1 MSSDISRRD
10 FVKVAGAG
18 AAAFTIAAAP
28 FSYAQNNKVVVG
40 CIGLGGQGC
49 FHLNEGLCKNNDIH
63 VAAFSDVYAA
73 NQKSAMPLVM
83 LSNAKQYLAEGAPV
97 TEEMKAAAKALPKPN
112 VYYNYKEMLEKET
125 LDGVVIA
132 SPLMT
137 HAPVTLD
144 ALDAGKYV
152 FCEKTMVRTVEEGRA
167 VVQKCHDTGKFVQV
181 GHQRRYNPK
190 YNLGMWMTYDRGML
204 GRITHITAQWHR
216 NNQWRRPV
224 PKDYVLNE
232 EEKKYIPDF
241 ELHMNWRLFDEVSG
255 GLYTELATHQTDI
268 ANWYLK
274 SLPSR
279 VFSVAGLDYWKDGRT
294 AHDNIVLVFE
304 YDLKR
309 SSPGFIQTKSRTTL
323 MDDST
328 ANRNYTVRFVYTSIL
343 SNAKRGASELIQG
356 DLGTLELTENVC
368 KYYQEDVTYA
378 TQENLTA
385 EELAKKTAS
394 GTSLRLSNKE
404 LTEGKELFGDQT
416 DLKIPDAYQ
425 FEAFIEGVR
434 TGKVPRN
441 NQMVGFTTALTAI
454 AAIQSR
460 KEGKMIDFDPAWTTF
475 DFETPSFYEY
485 DPSWGENMPKPAAAP
500 APAAEVTTAPA
511 PDAAAAP
518 APAAAPEAPA
528 APAAP
533 AQS

>member
-1 MSSDISRRD
+1 MSSAISRRD

-18 AAAFTIAAAP
+18 AAAFSIATAYSP
-28 FSYAQNNKVVVG
+28 FSYAQNSKVVVG

-49 FHLNEGLCKNNDIH
+49 FHLNEGLCGNADIH

-73 NQKSAMPLVM
+73 NQKSAKPLVM
-83 LSNAKQYLAEGAPV
+83 LSNAKQRLKDGEPV
-97 TEEMKAAAKALPKPN
+97 TEEMKAAAKALPAPN

-125 LDGVVIA
+125 LDGVVIS

-137 HAPVTLD
+137 HAPITLD
-144 ALDAGKYV
+144 SLDAGKYV
-152 FCEKTMVRTVEEGRA
+152 FCEKTMVRTIEEGRA
-167 VVQKCHDTGKFVQV
+167 VIQKCHDTGKFVQV

-216 NNQWRRPV
+216 NNQWRRPM

-274 SLPSR
+274 SVPTR

-368 KYYQEDVTYA
+368 KFYQEDVTYA

-385 EELAKKTAS
+385 EELAAKTAAGS
-394 GTSLRLSNKE
+394 TRKQTNEEMLNGVE
-404 LTEGKELFGDQT
+404 LLKDRT
-416 DLKIPDAYQ
+416 DLKVPDVYQ
-425 FEAFIEGVR
+425 FAAFVEGVR

-454 AAIQSR
+454 AAIKSR
-460 KEGKMIDFDPAWTTF
+460 TEGKMIDFDPAWTTF
-475 DFETPSFYEY
+475 DFETPVHYEY
-485 DPSWGENMPKPAAAP
+485 DPSWGEKPADAAP
-500 APAAEVTTAPA
+500 AA
-511 PDAAAAP
+511 DAAAAP
-518 APAAAPEAPA
+518 AVPEAPA
-528 APAAP
+528 APA
-533 AQS
+533 QS